1 MCVFVK
7 VFWAD
12 AASLAMLPL
21 FSNCPAPFPLLFLE
35 VFLKKKFTV
44 HTSPTWSPMTRLPC
58 VSEFDV
64 AVNVTSGSE
73 SGSRASVGRRRRP
86 EETHVED
93 DPAAR
98 LRDQGSQD
106 NLLKNHPKPYFFA
119 IAWLSKVK
127 YSLKKKYYCS
137 KIFF

>member
-1 MCVFVK
+1 MCLFCR
-7 VFWAD
+7 FFAD
-12 AASLAMLPL
+12 TIPLAVAAL
-21 FSNCPAPFPLLFLE
+21 FPFFRRI
-35 VFLKKKFTV
+35 FQSKKGIF

-98 LRDQGSQD
+98 LRGQGSQD
-106 NLLKNHPKPYFFA
+106 NLLKNHPKP
-119 IAWLSKVK
+119 
-127 YSLKKKYYCS
+127 
-137 KIFF
+137 

>member
-1 MCVFVK
+1 
-7 VFWAD
+7 
-12 AASLAMLPL
+12 MLPL
-21 FSNCPAPFPLLFLE
+21 FSNCPPHFRYFFLRLFFPNKLNA
-35 VFLKKKFTV
+35 
-44 HTSPTWSPMTRLPC
+44 HTSPTWSPMTRVPC

-98 LRDQGSQD
+98 LRGQGSQD
-106 NLLKNHPKPYFFA
+106 NLLKNHPKWF
-119 IAWLSKVK
+119 SRG
-127 YSLKKKYYCS
+127 
-137 KIFF
+137 